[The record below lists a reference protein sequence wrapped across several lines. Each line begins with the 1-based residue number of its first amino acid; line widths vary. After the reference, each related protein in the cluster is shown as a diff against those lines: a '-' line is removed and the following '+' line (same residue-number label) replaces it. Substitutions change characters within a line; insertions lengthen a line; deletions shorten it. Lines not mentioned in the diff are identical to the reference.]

1 MKIDFKHSYHWKHIQ
16 LDKLISITYICTKD
30 FYNQCFQLYSFD
42 FGKVICFSWQQ
53 WNFVYNIHQSAVCLL
68 FQGSAIQSGP
78 IHRPSVPTISEVGTL
93 SQSGELPNNLASH
106 MPAPDSI
113 TTKKYWFLITTYILL
128 NMILE
133 KSILVQVGW
142 VLFSKSVVF
151 LFNSWLSFFTYI
163 SFGKRKHFMLKTW
176 CYKNRYQNQNILPIL
191 PNCLQD
197 WKP

>member
-1 MKIDFKHSYHWKHIQ
+1 MVHYSSKKQLVVFAKSSVWHSFTLVYQKNSRFLCLELFEGRKAKNKTPIGWKLMFHI
-16 LDKLISITYICTKD
+16 LIIENIFNWTNWYQSHTFIRTKD
-30 FYNQCFQLYSFD
+30 
-42 FGKVICFSWQQ
+42 CFSWQQ
-53 WNFVYNIHQSAVCLL
+53 WNFIYNIHQSAVCLL

-142 VLFSKSVVF
+142 VLF
-151 LFNSWLSFFTYI
+151 
-163 SFGKRKHFMLKTW
+163 
-176 CYKNRYQNQNILPIL
+176 
-191 PNCLQD
+191 
-197 WKP
+197 